1 MTRNSRTVKIF
12 AEVQMRNNKLVKRIV
27 LTGTFST
34 TERETDGGIWEW
46 RLWSDGLNCKSELEG
61 EEDEAEMAMATG
73 DIALL
78 CAVKLRL
85 RMAIFIPPIS
95 FRSCSE
101 LESTALNCLFAK
113 QKRLKTNWDFREPFI
128 SINQPRKIIFNMN
141 LNIYEY
147 FYKL

>member
-1 MTRNSRTVKIF
+1 MH
-12 AEVQMRNNKLVKRIV
+12 NNKLVKRIV

-46 RLWSDGLNCKSELEG
+46 RLWSDDGLNCKSELEG
-61 EEDEAEMAMATG
+61 EEDEAEMAMATV
-73 DIALL
+73 DMALL

-113 QKRLKTNWDFREPFI
+113 KVKN
-128 SINQPRKIIFNMN
+128 
-141 LNIYEY
+141 
-147 FYKL
+147 KLGS